1 MHPIRKI
8 ISILPRRERKYILLL
23 LVLML
28 IGGSIEACGIG
39 GILPL
44 LSIIGDAAFLSS
56 HPTVAAVLVPLG
68 VTTHKSLIIAAALA
82 LICVYIV
89 KECFLALETRYQ
101 TAFVARMQ
109 SFFAH
114 RLMEVYLA
122 KPYIYHVNHNTA
134 EILRNVG
141 SGPAIVFSGI
151 CIPLCQFFTE
161 SITAAIICL
170 MLVCVDPSAAVI
182 VASVLGT
189 AVFLVIRVFRRRVAR
204 RGTVVAA
211 AQTEYTKWLNQG
223 LGAVKETKILHR
235 ERFFAQAYGDAYRTY
250 ARSQGTF
257 TFLNLLPRLF
267 IELVVV
273 GALVLLIIVKAAGGA
288 DPASIVSILGLLALA
303 AFRLMPSA
311 NRIIGYY
318 NNIKYQMSYFH
329 AIYPELREIRAATD
343 AGRVTLFPGAD
354 APLPFT
360 DAIRVEHLSFHYP
373 EAPEQEILD
382 DVSFAIPAGKF
393 VGIVGPSGAGKTT
406 FVDLLLGLLSPT
418 GGRITVDGVDI
429 ADHMQ
434 AWQENLAYVPQSIYL
449 IDGTI
454 LENVALG
461 LPKEEIDEQR
471 VIRALQMAE
480 LYDYVQTMKDGIHT
494 SIGERGIKLS
504 GGQQQRIGIA
514 RALYQEPTILVLD
527 EATSALDSVTEA
539 AIQASLEKLSRGRT
553 TIVVAHRLA
562 TVRGADHI
570 AVIDKEG
577 VSEYGTHKELMEKNG
592 LYAALWNTQR
602 LS

>member
-1 MHPIRKI
+1 MQSLRKI
-8 ISILPRRERKYILLL
+8 LRILPRRERKYIALL
-23 LVLML
+23 LVLMIL
-28 IGGSIEACGIG
+28 GGGIEACGIG

-44 LSIIGDAAFLSS
+44 LAVIGNADFLTV
-56 HPTVAAVLVPLG
+56 HPQVAAVLAPLG

-82 LICVYIV
+82 LIAVYVI

-101 TAFVARMQ
+101 TAFIAHMQ

-134 EILRNVG
+134 EILRDVG
-141 SGPAIVFSGI
+141 SGPSIVFSGI
-151 CIPLCQFFTE
+151 FIPLCQFFTE

-170 MLVCVDPSAAVI
+170 MLVCIDPAAACI
-182 VASVLGT
+182 VAVVLGS
-189 AVFLVIRVFRRRVAR
+189 AVYFVIRIFRRRVSAR
-204 RGTVVAA
+204 GVVLAE
-211 AQTEYTKWLNQG
+211 AQTQYTKWLNQG

-257 TFLNLLPRLF
+257 TFLNLLPRLL

-273 GALVLLIIVKAAGGA
+273 GALVTLIIVKAASGA

-318 NNIKYQMSYFH
+318 NNIKYQMPYFH
-329 AIYPELREIRAATD
+329 AIYDELLTIRRATD
-343 AGRVTLFPGAD
+343 AGQETIFPPVG

-360 DAIRVEHLSFHYP
+360 HEVRVEHLSFSYP
-373 EAPEQEILD
+373 EAPDKHILD
-382 DVSFAIPAGKF
+382 DVSFTLPAGKF
-393 VGIVGPSGAGKTT
+393 IGIVGPSGAGKTT
-406 FVDLLLGLLSPT
+406 FVDLFLGLLAPT

-429 ADHMQ
+429 AGCMQ
-434 AWQENLAYVPQSIYL
+434 SWQENLAYVPQSIYL
-449 IDGTI
+449 IDGSV

-461 LPKEEIDEQR
+461 LPKDEIDEQR
-471 VIRALQMAE
+471 VIRALKMAE
-480 LYDYVQTMKDGIHT
+480 LYDFVKEMSDGIHT
-494 SIGERGIKLS
+494 PIGERGIKLS
-504 GGQQQRIGIA
+504 GGQRQRIGIA

-527 EATSALDSVTEA
+527 EATSALDNETEKS
-539 AIQASLEKLSRGRT
+539 ITDTILHLKGQITILS
-553 TIVVAHRLA
+553 IAHRLSTLEGCDLKIRFEGGKA
-562 TVRGADHI
+562 TLETSDRPQQPVTSG
-570 AVIDKEG
+570 G
-577 VSEYGTHKELMEKNG
+577 
-592 LYAALWNTQR
+592 QR
-602 LS
+602 